1 MANMDNIIEPGRQ
14 GVWVAATFVMAL
26 LALVVAIVGVNR
38 NSELLYMTQTELL
51 LVNQKIEALQ
61 GGMLCN
67 HQTFGTGNARVSVIN
82 LLQ

>member
-1 MANMDNIIEPGRQ
+1 MANMDNIIEPSRQ
-14 GVWVAATFVMAL
+14 GIWVAATFVMAL

-61 GGMLCN
+61 GGK
-67 HQTFGTGNARVSVIN
+67 APPAAPAAPAAAAE
-82 LLQ
+82 